1 MTSVPPQ
8 DGPDGPGVPP
18 TLLRRMACAVALAAT
33 LGLAIPARAEVASPT
48 IEGPITS
55 PGGAFIGG
63 TTSFDLAQVGYEQ
76 AEYFISGT
84 ADAYVNTAPLGTDGM
99 WSVEPGETA
108 AYKTRIVVYRP
119 IERKQFR
126 GTVFVEWLNVSGGVD
141 AGPDWVQGHV
151 EMIRQGAAWVGVSAQ
166 YVGVEGGPPLAGVIS
181 LPLKEVD
188 PARYGS
194 LHHPGD
200 SFSLDMFSQAGEAIR
215 SPSGPNPL
223 GTLEPKRVIAVGE
236 SQSAFKLTQYVNAVH
251 PLAHVYDGYLI
262 HSRGG
267 LGFPLSQD
275 PQPAIV
281 PPGSA
286 IIREDV
292 DVPVLIFETE
302 SDLTFL
308 AYFSARQEDSRHV
321 RLWEVAGTA
330 HYDTYGLVTGPADLG
345 RSPDAAA
352 IVFGLSAPIP
362 GLLECD
368 LPINSGPQHYVVNA
382 ALHKLVRWVKTGKA
396 PRSAPRLEA
405 SAGPPVTIDVD
416 AHGNALGGIRTP
428 WVDAPIATFTGQ
440 QAGTL
445 LCMLFGTTTPF
456 DEATLASLYPTHRAF
471 TKAYKK
477 SLRRAVKKGWIL
489 RPDAKLIKRWA
500 ADSAIGG

>member
-1 MTSVPPQ
+1 MLHRSS
-8 DGPDGPGVPP
+8 
-18 TLLRRMACAVALAAT
+18 ASALALIA
-33 LGLAIPARAEVASPT
+33 AIGVAVRVHAEVPSPT

-55 PGGAFIGG
+55 PGSAFVGG

-76 AEYFISGT
+76 AEYFIAGT
-84 ADAYVNTAPLGTDGM
+84 ASAYVNTAPLGTDGV

-119 IERKQFR
+119 SNPKKFN

-141 AGPDWVQGHV
+141 AGPDWTQGHV
-151 EMIRQGAAWVGVSAQ
+151 EMIRQGAAWVGISAQ
-166 YVGVEGGPPLAGVIS
+166 YVGVEGGPPLVGVIS
-181 LPLKEVD
+181 LPLKDVD

-215 SPSGPNPL
+215 SPLGPNPL

-251 PLAHVYDGYLI
+251 PIAQVYDGYLI

-267 LGFPLSQD
+267 LGGIPLSQA
-275 PQPAIV
+275 PQPVIV
-281 PPGSA
+281 PPGQA

-292 DVPVLIFETE
+292 DVPVLVFETE
-302 SDLTFL
+302 SDVTFL
-308 AYFSARQEDSRHV
+308 QYFSARQEDSRHV

-330 HYDTYGLVTGPADLG
+330 HYDTYGLMVGTTDLG
-345 RSPDAAA
+345 ASPDTAA
-352 IVFGLSAPIP
+352 IVFGLTAPIP
-362 GLLECD
+362 GLIECD
-368 LPINSGPQHYVVNA
+368 LPINSGPQHYVLNA
-382 ALHKLVRWVKTGKA
+382 ALAKLVRWVKSGKA
-396 PRSAPRLEA
+396 PKRAPRLDA
-405 SAGPPVTIDVD
+405 SAGPPVTIGVD
-416 AHGNALGGIRTP
+416 QHGNAQGGIRTP

-440 QAGTL
+440 QAGSL

-456 DEATLASLYPTHRAF
+456 DEAMLASLYPTHRSF
-471 TKAYKK
+471 TKAYAK
-477 SLRRAVKKGWIL
+477 SLKRAVRKGWIL
-489 RPDAKLIKRWA
+489 KPDAKLIKRWA
-500 ADSAIGG
+500 ADSDIGGS